1 MTQMNTK
8 IRLSEKIGQGY
19 NDFWNFKG
27 RYLLVKG
34 SRGSKKSTTAAMKII
49 YMMMKYP
56 LSNTVVVRQVF
67 NTHRDS
73 TWKQL
78 RWAAENLGVSHLW
91 TFTVSPLEATYNP
104 TGQKIYFRGCDNALS
119 ITSITAPIGYLTYC
133 WIEEAY
139 QIANEDDFNKIDL
152 SLRGAV
158 PEGYF
163 KQIIFTFNPWSDKIW
178 IKPRFFDTP
187 NDENKLAMTTT
198 YRCNE
203 WLGPEDI
210 ALFEDMKINNPIRFR
225 VEGDGDWGLD
235 PSGLVFSRWR
245 EEEFDPMELAA
256 SGLERRCGMD
266 VGWVDPSAAIDTLYD
281 REHKIIYVFNEFY
294 KSGCQLEELAA
305 ALKEMGITK
314 TKLYVDAAEPR
325 TIQYL
330 RTQGINAFG
339 CAKGKDSVRTGY
351 QFLQDHLIIVH
362 PKCKNMITSLSNFC
376 YLKSKQ
382 TGEWTEDTDHTYSHA
397 IDGLRYSYSDIY
409 TNTKVK
415 TISKSVLSL

>member
-1 MTQMNTK
+1 ME
-8 IRLSEKIGQGY
+8 IRLSEKIGKGY

-56 LSNTVVVRQVF
+56 LSNAVVVRQVF

-78 RWAAENLGVSHLW
+78 KWATENLGVAHLW

-119 ITSITAPIGYLTYC
+119 ITSITAPIGFLTYC
-133 WIEEAY
+133 WVEEAY

-178 IKPRFFDTP
+178 IKKRFFDTP

-210 ALFEDMKINNPIRFR
+210 ALFEDMKINNPTRFR

-235 PSGLVFSRWR
+235 PEGLVLRRWR
-245 EEEFDPMELAA
+245 EEEFDPLALAA
-256 SGLERRCGMD
+256 SGLEHRCGMD
-266 VGWVDPSAAIDTLYD
+266 IGWIDPSAIIDTLYD
-281 REHKIIYVFNEFY
+281 REKKIIYVFNEFY
-294 KSGCQLEELAA
+294 KSGCQLTELAA
-305 ALKEMGITK
+305 AIEDMNLKK
-314 TKLYVDAAEPR
+314 ARLYVDAAEPR
-325 TIQYL
+325 TIQFF
-330 RTQGINAFG
+330 RQQGINANP
-339 CAKGKDSVRTGY
+339 CAKGKDSVKAGLM
-351 QFLQDHLIIVH
+351 FLQDHLIIVH
-362 PKCKNMITSLSNFC
+362 PKCKHFIDEISNFS
-376 YLKSKQ
+376 YIKSKQ
-382 TGEWTEDTDHTYSHA
+382 TGEWTEDTTHEWSHA
-397 IDGLRYSYSDIY
+397 IDACRYGYADIY
-409 TNTKVK
+409 TQTKLK
-415 TISKSVLSL
+415 TLSKTALSL

>member
-1 MTQMNTK
+1 MK
-8 IRLSEKIGQGY
+8 IRLSEKIGGGY

-56 LSNTVVVRQVF
+56 LSNTLVVRQVF

-78 RWAAENLGVSHLW
+78 KWATENLGVAHLW

-104 TGQKIYFRGCDNALS
+104 TGQKIYFRGCDNPLS
-119 ITSITAPIGYLTYC
+119 ITSITAPIGFLTFC
-133 WIEEAY
+133 WVEEAY

-158 PEGYF
+158 PDGYF

-178 IKPRFFDTP
+178 IKKRFFDTP

-210 ALFEDMKINNPIRFR
+210 AIFEDMKVNNPTRFR
-225 VEGDGDWGLD
+225 VEGDGEWGLD
-235 PSGLVFSRWR
+235 PSGLVLTRWR
-245 EEEFDPMELAA
+245 EEEFDPLVLAS
-256 SGLERRCGMD
+256 SGLEHRAGMD
-266 VGWVDPSAAIDTLYD
+266 VGWIDPSAIIDTLYD
-281 REHKIIYVFNEFY
+281 RQNKTIYVFNEFY
-294 KSGCQLEELAA
+294 KSGCQLTELAQA
-305 ALKEMGITK
+305 ICDMNLKK
-314 TKLYVDAAEPR
+314 TKLFVDAAEPR
-325 TIQYL
+325 TIQFFK
-330 RTQGINAFG
+330 QEGINAVA
-339 CAKGKDSVRTGY
+339 CAKGKDSVKSGLM
-351 QFLQDHLIIVH
+351 FLQDHLIIVH
-362 PKCKNMITSLSNFC
+362 PKCKNFITELSNFS
-376 YLKSKQ
+376 YIKSKQ
-382 TGEWTEDTDHTYSHA
+382 TGGWTEDTTHEWSHA
-397 IDGLRYSYSDIY
+397 IDACRYGYADIY
-409 TNTKVK
+409 TQTKMK
-415 TISKSVLSL
+415 TLSKSALSL